1 VAEPAPGDGP
11 FPSGEAV
18 QDFLACARE
27 TLTANDVGD
36 FVKPGRHQYPHQWN
50 WDAALVAMGLAH
62 FDEARARKEVRSLL
76 RGQWLDGMIPHVVYH
91 NGSSD
96 YFPGP
101 DFWHIEQSV
110 AAPPRVRTSGLV
122 QPPLL
127 ATCVRRMHRR
137 AGDRE
142 ASLAF
147 VREVYPQLLR
157 WHRWLHRAR
166 DPEGTG
172 LVAIVHPWESGTDN
186 AARFVQ
192 PLMQVTPTQMPDYQR
207 RDSAHVS
214 ADERPQ
220 HADYERFVYL
230 IDRFRH
236 WGYDPETMYQ
246 RSPFLV
252 QDTLFNAVTYQ
263 AHEDLIA
270 LAEEIGEPTAELER
284 WRYRLRR
291 AFNGKLWDDEEGLYF
306 AYDARHH
313 QLVRENGVATFA
325 ALYAGLADRAQAEV
339 LVGAHLENAEEYAPD
354 GHSRFLVPSQAKNNY
369 FFEPRRYWRG
379 PVWILINWMV
389 MQGLERYGYADLAE
403 RVRRDSLTLMRSA
416 GFYEYYDPRDGSP
429 AGASDFS
436 WSAALALEMV
446 EPMPLPA
453 AGGASGG

>member
-1 VAEPAPGDGP
+1 MEAPTTLDGP
-11 FPSGEAV
+11 FPDDEELR
-18 QDFLACARE
+18 DFLERARR

-36 FVKPGRHQYPHQWN
+36 FVKPGLHQYPHQWN

-62 FDEARARKEVRSLL
+62 FDPERARKEVRSLL
-76 RGQWLDGMIPHVVYH
+76 RGQWLDGMLPHVVYH

-101 DFWHIEQSV
+101 DFWQIEQGV
-110 AAPPRVRTSGLV
+110 AAPPDMRTSGLV

-127 ATCVRRMHRR
+127 ATCVRRMHQR
-137 AGDRE
+137 ADDHQ

-147 VREVYPQLLR
+147 VREVYPKLLR

-192 PLMQVTPTQMPDYQR
+192 PLMQVTPARSQMPAYQR
-207 RDSAHVS
+207 RDSDHV
-214 ADERPQ
+214 AAEERPV

-230 IDRFRH
+230 IDQFRR
-236 WGYDPETMYQ
+236 WGYDPETMYA

-252 QDTLFNAVTYQ
+252 QDTLFNAVVYQ
-263 AHEDLIA
+263 AHEDMIA
-270 LAEEIGEPTAELER
+270 LADEIGEPTAEIER
-284 WRYRLRR
+284 WRFRLRR
-291 AFNGKLWDDEEGLYF
+291 AYNNKLWDDEEGLYF

-313 QLVRENGVATFA
+313 QHVRENGVATFL

-339 LVGAHLENAEEYAPD
+339 LVGAHLENPDEYAPD
-354 GHSRFLVPSQAKNNY
+354 ARSRFLVPSQAKNNY
-369 FFEPRRYWRG
+369 FYEPRRYWRG
-379 PVWILINWMV
+379 PVWILINWMI
-389 MQGLERYGYADLAE
+389 MEGLERYDYRDLAE
-403 RVRRDSLTLMRSA
+403 PVRLDSLALMRRP

-436 WSAALALEMV
+436 WSAALALEML
-446 EPMPLPA
+446 EPLPLRL
-453 AGGASGG
+453 ST

>member
-1 VAEPAPGDGP
+1 VPGSGP
-11 FPSGEAV
+11 FPPEKPD

-27 TLTANDVGD
+27 TLTANDEGE

-76 RGQWLDGMIPHVVYH
+76 QGQWLDGMIPHVVYH

-101 DFWHIEQSV
+101 DFWQIEQSV
-110 AAPPRVRTSGLV
+110 AAPPRVHTSGLV

-127 ATCVRRMHRR
+127 ATCIRRMHRR
-137 AGDRE
+137 ARDRQ

-147 VREVYPQLLR
+147 VREVYPRLLR

-192 PLMQVTPTQMPDYQR
+192 PLMQVTPSQMPAYQR

-270 LAEEIGEPTAELER
+270 LADQIGEPTAEIEG
-284 WRYRLRR
+284 WRVRLRR
-291 AFNGKLWDDEEGLYF
+291 AFTNKLWDDEEGLFF
-306 AYDARHH
+306 AFDARHH
-313 QLVRENGVATFA
+313 QLIRENGVATFL
-325 ALYAGLADRAQAEV
+325 ALYAGLADHAQAQV
-339 LVGAHLENAEEYAPD
+339 LVGAHLENPEEYAPD
-354 GHSRFLVPSQAKNNY
+354 RHSRFLVPSQAKNNY

-389 MQGLERYGYADLAE
+389 MQGLERYGYAELAE
-403 RVRRDSLTLMRSA
+403 RVRRDSLALMRSG
-416 GFYEYYDPRDGSP
+416 GFFEYYDPRDGSA
-429 AGASDFS
+429 AGASGFS
-436 WSAALALEMV
+436 WSAALALEML
-446 EPMPLPA
+446 EPLPLPET
-453 AGGASGG
+453 G

>member
-1 VAEPAPGDGP
+1 MEEPVPEGNP
-11 FPSGEAV
+11 FHTGKARG
-18 QDFLACARE
+18 DFLAGARE

-36 FVKPGRHQYPHQWN
+36 FVKPGRYQYPHQWN

-62 FDEARARKEVRSLL
+62 FDEERARKEVRSLL
-76 RGQWLDGMIPHVVYH
+76 QGQWLDGMIPHVVYH

-101 DFWHIEQSV
+101 DFWQIEQSV
-110 AAPPRVRTSGLV
+110 AAPHGVRTSGLV

-137 AGDRE
+137 ARDRQ

-147 VREVYPQLLR
+147 IQEIYPRLLN

-192 PLMQVTPTQMPDYQR
+192 PLMQVTPSQVPAYQR
-207 RDSAHVS
+207 RDSAHV
-214 ADERPQ
+214 AAEERPQ

-230 IDRFRH
+230 IDRFRQ
-236 WGYDPETMYQ
+236 WAYEPEIIYQ

-252 QDTLFNAVTYQ
+252 QDTLFNAITYQ

-270 LAEEIGEPTAELER
+270 LADEIGEPTAELER
-284 WRYRLRR
+284 WRVRLRR
-291 AFNGKLWDDEEGLYF
+291 AFNAKLWDEEEGLYF
-306 AYDARHH
+306 AFDARHH
-313 QLVRENGVATFA
+313 QLVRENGVATFL
-325 ALYAGLADRAQAEV
+325 ALYAGLADKEQAEV
-339 LVGAHLENAEEYAPD
+339 LVGAHLENPEEYGPD
-354 GHSRFLVPSQAKNNY
+354 ANSRFRVPSQAKNNY
-369 FFEPRRYWRG
+369 FYEPRRYWRG
-379 PVWILINWMV
+379 PVWILVNWMV
-389 MQGLERYGYADLAE
+389 MQGLERYGYQALAE
-403 RVRRDSLTLMRSA
+403 NVRRDSLALMA
-416 GFYEYYDPRDGSP
+416 DGGFFEYYDPRDGSP

-436 WSAALALEMV
+436 WSAALALEML
-446 EPMPLPA
+446 EPLPLSRPA
-453 AGGASGG
+453 

>member
-1 VAEPAPGDGP
+1 VEEAAPGNGP
-11 FPSGEAV
+11 FPTEDALAE
-18 QDFLACARE
+18 FLERART

-36 FVKPGRHQYPHQWN
+36 FVKPGRYQYPHQWN
-50 WDAALVAMGLAH
+50 WDAALVAMGLSH

-101 DFWHIEQSV
+101 DFWEIEQSV
-110 AAPPRVRTSGLV
+110 AAPPGVHTSGLI

-137 AGDRE
+137 AHDRE
-142 ASLAF
+142 ASLDF
-147 VREVYPQLLR
+147 IREVYPALLR

-192 PLMQVTPTQMPDYQR
+192 ALMQVTPSQVPAYQR
-207 RDSAHVS
+207 RDSRHVS
-214 ADERPQ
+214 EEERPQ

-236 WGYDPETMYQ
+236 WGYDPEIMYA

-252 QDTLFNAVTYQ
+252 QDTLFNAVAYQ

-270 LAEEIGEPTAELER
+270 LAEEIGEPTSEIER
-284 WRYRLRR
+284 WRFRLRR
-291 AFNGKLWDDEEGLYF
+291 AYNNKLWDDEEGLYF

-313 QLVRENGVATFA
+313 QAVRENGVATFM

-339 LVGAHLENAEEYAPD
+339 LVGAHLENPEEYAPD
-354 GHSRFLVPSQAKNNY
+354 AHSRFRVPSQAKNNY
-369 FFEPRRYWRG
+369 FYEPRRYWRG

-389 MQGLERYGYADLAE
+389 MQGLERYGYRELAE
-403 RVRRDSLTLMRSA
+403 QVRQDSLALMASA
-416 GFYEYYDPRDGSP
+416 GFFEYYDPRDGTP

-436 WSAALALEMV
+436 WSAALALELV
-446 EPMPLPA
+446 EPLPLA
-453 AGGASGG
+453 AAR